1 MGRLQFRTFLGYQNL
16 RKRQSICFIFLNE
29 RVGVWMQ
36 VDYRGN
42 EVTVESFLR
51 VLLNRHDPLVRITI
65 VADFV
70 EHTVMRE

>member
-1 MGRLQFRTFLGYQNL
+1 
-16 RKRQSICFIFLNE
+16 
-29 RVGVWMQ
+29 
-36 VDYRGN
+36 
-42 EVTVESFLR
+42 